1 MSKLLFKKFIDC
13 RFLPGPA
20 PEVNPLADL
29 FGQHAP
35 AAPLEEPVEIKV
47 RIAIPWPRQWPKEL
61 PAGGFVWR
69 NSPPSLASPE
79 QVVSGLIPAFLK
91 DPRQIQG
98 LQTVIQWST
107 RPGVSLKIYRSLC
120 V

>member
-47 RIAIPWPRQWPKEL
+47 RIAIPWPRHWPKEL
-61 PAGGFVWR
+61 AAGGFVWR

-79 QVVSGLIPAFLK
+79 LVVSGLIPAFLK